1 MYVLQESSVIQNY
14 EGFQL
19 DRSVYCLLNS
29 ISGAGNIPLSFAYP
43 FSLSSL
49 VHNPCF
55 YIWLTKQGILDFNI
69 INTGRTPV
77 IIPSFDILLAF
88 ETDLETKVLVRNTN

>member
-1 MYVLQESSVIQNY
+1 MYRKALINWQKTTFLLSELKGLLMYALQESSVIQNY

-55 YIWLTKQGILDFNI
+55 YIWLTK
-69 INTGRTPV
+69 
-77 IIPSFDILLAF
+77 
-88 ETDLETKVLVRNTN
+88 